1 MAVFEFWRDIT
12 VGSPDD
18 TVGRYRYDTSDD
30 SIAFDSFT
38 TMSGTLG
45 VIHPP
50 AGTIMYQVCD
60 GLDRVQ
66 YKSTGSSSAINKVTI
81 TDSPSCCTIEAS
93 TFSVVRTNNTDLG
106 TPNGTIKITSGT
118 EDMDDYEASI
128 DGGATWE
135 PAVADEINFT
145 GLPAGSYEIIIRATA
160 GVCSVTTNTSIS
172 DQITYPPLIIHE
184 ETQPQLYAPIF
195 HPITIGYLLDN
206 NQASVKQDGGGIYLE
221 ADSDDAKEYL
231 ATLPIIKIIQNTDY
245 AGSWQVVSVD
255 DPSDPEKFYITKPGG
270 VYTTDQDLLFVPFDR
285 QVFELY
291 CETEFNNYTRI
302 ADITVYPNSD
312 GEYLLRLDGFL
323 QGAFQ
328 VLPPVNMGDDIT
340 LLRKYYVVPRDFD
353 MEDAPTVYNAVYAA
367 IEDLTPYLSEL
378 VPLGPAPINF
388 ISELTA
394 RGMPVL
400 FS

>member
-118 EDMDDYEASI
+118 EDMGDYEASI

-184 ETQPQLYAPIF
+184 ETQPQL
-195 HPITIGYLLDN
+195 
-206 NQASVKQDGGGIYLE
+206 
-221 ADSDDAKEYL
+221 
-231 ATLPIIKIIQNTDY
+231 
-245 AGSWQVVSVD
+245 
-255 DPSDPEKFYITKPGG
+255 
-270 VYTTDQDLLFVPFDR
+270 
-285 QVFELY
+285 
-291 CETEFNNYTRI
+291 
-302 ADITVYPNSD
+302 
-312 GEYLLRLDGFL
+312 
-323 QGAFQ
+323 
-328 VLPPVNMGDDIT
+328 
-340 LLRKYYVVPRDFD
+340 
-353 MEDAPTVYNAVYAA
+353 
-367 IEDLTPYLSEL
+367 
-378 VPLGPAPINF
+378 
-388 ISELTA
+388 
-394 RGMPVL
+394 
-400 FS
+400 